1 VAKEG
6 FSAEVNFGQSP
17 KYSEGVSH
25 AEMCG
30 KSDPGRAT
38 HKCKGPESLPG
49 TWRIAKWQE
58 QSE

>member
-1 VAKEG
+1 MVKEG

-30 KSDPGRAT
+30 KNALGRAT
-38 HKCKGPESLPG
+38 DRRKGPESLPG
-49 TWRIAKWQE
+49 AWGIAKRQE
-58 QSE
+58 HSE